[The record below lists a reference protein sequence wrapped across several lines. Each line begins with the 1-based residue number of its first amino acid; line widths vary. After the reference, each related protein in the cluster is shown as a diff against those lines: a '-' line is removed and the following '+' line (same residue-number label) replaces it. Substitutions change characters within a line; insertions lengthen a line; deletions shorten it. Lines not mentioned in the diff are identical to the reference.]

1 MPNKHL
7 NPDTLFT
14 PEGNSYTQIVTSTG
28 DTTIHIAGQV
38 AFDTEGNVIG
48 IGDLIAQSEKA
59 LDNLHLALAAAG
71 AGVKDLVRMRY
82 YVVNYDPACLEFLL
96 PVVTAFFDEVPAPA
110 STLIGVSALFVDGLL
125 IEIDATA
132 VI

>member
-82 YVVNYDPACLEFLL
+82 YVVNYGPACLEVLL
-96 PVVTAFFDEVPAPA
+96 PVVTQFFDEVPAPA

>member
-7 NPDTLFT
+7 TPDTLYA
-14 PEGNSYTQIVTSTG
+14 PQSNVYTQVVTSTG
-28 DTTIHIAGQV
+28 STTIHVAGQV
-38 AFDTEGNVIG
+38 AFDTEGNVVG
-48 IGDLIAQSEKA
+48 VGDFKIQVEKA
-59 LDNLHLALAAAG
+59 LDNLRLALEAAG

-82 YVVNYDPACLEFLL
+82 FIVNYTPACLEDLA
-96 PVVTAFFDEVPAPA
+96 PAMATFFGDLPAPA
-110 STLIGVSALFVDGLL
+110 STLLGVASLYTPELM